1 MLFFQEPFSE
11 FGLGIVYSY
20 VYISQC
26 RKKVVDRGGGG
37 KYNQLVSESG
47 SIQLILNLINV
58 MVDFGSF
65 WQVPHVIVQVLS
77 QFVLF

>member
-37 KYNQLVSESG
+37 GQIQSVSFRERKHSVNIKSDQSYG
-47 SIQLILNLINV
+47 
-58 MVDFGSF
+58 
-65 WQVPHVIVQVLS
+65 
-77 QFVLF
+77 